1 MIRRKPE
8 ANRAAD
14 AGAGTHPLGLPGIPD
29 ADSRGGFSRRILE
42 ADSTADSQCRW
53 RPSYNPPGAVAG
65 GRGRWRA
72 AGDGPRH
79 PPRAIAICQW
89 NIRLIAPSWA
99 ARGNSSPPGPSGK
112 RRPHLFSNS
121 LRAMILGFFFLFIN
135 LISFF
140 LFLKNKYIF
149 PARILPLSLSL
160 SEDYLTL
167 WRILRMKT
175 AQ

>member
-1 MIRRKPE
+1 
-8 ANRAAD
+8 
-14 AGAGTHPLGLPGIPD
+14 
-29 ADSRGGFSRRILE
+29 
-42 ADSTADSQCRW
+42 
-53 RPSYNPPGAVAG
+53 
-65 GRGRWRA
+65 
-72 AGDGPRH
+72 
-79 PPRAIAICQW
+79 
-89 NIRLIAPSWA
+89 
-99 ARGNSSPPGPSGK
+99 
-112 RRPHLFSNS
+112 
-121 LRAMILGFFFLFIN
+121 MILGFFFLFIN